1 MLRQRI
7 DENLNLHRSGIQRR
21 VVNALN
27 EQAREA
33 RNEGFAQAQRIVR
46 ASGEANRK
54 RLEAERKAWV
64 NTSNAMQE
72 AMARSRNTAQR
83 ARDARSKDNTR
94 RVIASNLSKL
104 NRMLLHPSDR
114 YHVPQKLLR
123 DAVQVAEL
131 ANRATYN
138 KETLNK
144 LYALKDQLETQAKA
158 SDGVDSIAAD
168 WENSGISQMLAN
180 LTTSMERQQSARLA
194 EQADAQ
200 TRRAER
206 GLETMYEMQSDYMA
220 GLEMETFSLDDLIAL
235 RDLTS
240 AMVTVIQNSNKLLAT
255 RTAQNASEFGDLAKQ
270 EVESSPSRLKDSS
283 GRLAELYNEYRAN
296 VYNAERF
303 FNMLGGHR
311 HGGAMETLG
320 KALAAGEARQT
331 EIREKGMQQFRDV
344 LEGKENQKLLR
355 RFAGQDAELID
366 VGLSTKINRAQMVS
380 LYMHLQNAQNRDH
393 VLKGGVVIPDMKEY
407 TRGHIEKAY
416 RTNRV
421 ERITAGTIDAI
432 EKELTTGEMADYCQ
446 KWIADLKE
454 LLNNYTKGVINET
467 SRRLSGYDKAKV
479 EEYYPL
485 AVDRDVLQKEIEGV
499 VHNGTIEGRGF

>member
-1 MLRQRI
+1 
-7 DENLNLHRSGIQRR
+7 
-21 VVNALN
+21 
-27 EQAREA
+27 
-33 RNEGFAQAQRIVR
+33 
-46 ASGEANRK
+46 
-54 RLEAERKAWV
+54 
-64 NTSNAMQE
+64 
-72 AMARSRNTAQR
+72 
-83 ARDARSKDNTR
+83 
-94 RVIASNLSKL
+94 
-104 NRMLLHPSDR
+104 
-114 YHVPQKLLR
+114 
-123 DAVQVAEL
+123 
-131 ANRATYN
+131 
-138 KETLNK
+138 
-144 LYALKDQLETQAKA
+144 
-158 SDGVDSIAAD
+158 
-168 WENSGISQMLAN
+168 
-180 LTTSMERQQSARLA
+180 
-194 EQADAQ
+194 
-200 TRRAER
+200 
-206 GLETMYEMQSDYMA
+206 MYEMQSDYMA

-283 GRLAELYNEYRAN
+283 GRLAELYNKYRAN

-380 LYMHLQNAQNRDH
+380 LYMHLQNAQSRDH

-467 SRRLSGYDKAKV
+467 SRRAIRL
-479 EEYYPL
+479 
-485 AVDRDVLQKEIEGV
+485 
-499 VHNGTIEGRGF
+499 

>member
-1 MLRQRI
+1 M
-7 DENLNLHRSGIQRR
+7 
-21 VVNALN
+21 NALN

-54 RLEAERKAWV
+54 RLEAERKAWA

-104 NRMLLHPSDR
+104 NRMLLHPSDQ
-114 YHVPQKLLR
+114 YHVPQKLLQ

-206 GLETMYEMQSDYMA
+206 G
-220 GLEMETFSLDDLIAL
+220 
-235 RDLTS
+235 
-240 AMVTVIQNSNKLLAT
+240 
-255 RTAQNASEFGDLAKQ
+255 
-270 EVESSPSRLKDSS
+270 P
-283 GRLAELYNEYRAN
+283 
-296 VYNAERF
+296 
-303 FNMLGGHR
+303 
-311 HGGAMETLG
+311 
-320 KALAAGEARQT
+320 
-331 EIREKGMQQFRDV
+331 
-344 LEGKENQKLLR
+344 
-355 RFAGQDAELID
+355 
-366 VGLSTKINRAQMVS
+366 
-380 LYMHLQNAQNRDH
+380 
-393 VLKGGVVIPDMKEY
+393 
-407 TRGHIEKAY
+407 
-416 RTNRV
+416 
-421 ERITAGTIDAI
+421 
-432 EKELTTGEMADYCQ
+432 
-446 KWIADLKE
+446 
-454 LLNNYTKGVINET
+454 
-467 SRRLSGYDKAKV
+467 
-479 EEYYPL
+479 
-485 AVDRDVLQKEIEGV
+485 
-499 VHNGTIEGRGF
+499 